1 MPLYKSIHF
10 DENTRVHLWKLT
22 ETEEELHQ
30 GIRLKPSSVK
40 RVDSMKSEIHR
51 KGYLSIRHLLKIEEL
66 SDEDLYY
73 DHMGKPHLENDH
85 YISITHSFEFTAI
98 IVSSN
103 RAVGIDIEK
112 QRPKIV
118 KIAHKFST
126 YPLVEH
132 QRNDAEIITKLT
144 CIWGAKESIYKIYPK
159 PGLSFLQHID
169 IDDFQLVDEKTTGH
183 IHFNN
188 ARVYFDVH
196 FEPIENY
203 CLVYALA

>member
-10 DENTRVHLWKLT
+10 DEHTRIHLWKLT

-40 RVDSMKSEIHR
+40 RVESMKSEIHR
-51 KGYLSIRHLLKIEEL
+51 KGYLSIRHLLKIEEFT
-66 SDEDLYY
+66 DDDLYY
-73 DHMGKPHLENDH
+73 DDQGKPHLENDN

-98 IVSSN
+98 ILSAN

-112 QRPKIV
+112 QRPKIL

-126 YPLVEH
+126 YPLLEH

-144 CIWGAKESIYKIYPK
+144 CVWGAKESIYKIYPK

-169 IDDFQLVDEKTTGH
+169 IDDFHMVDEKTTGH
-183 IHFNN
+183 IHFND
-188 ARVYFDVH
+188 ARVFFEVH
-196 FEPIENY
+196 FEEVENY